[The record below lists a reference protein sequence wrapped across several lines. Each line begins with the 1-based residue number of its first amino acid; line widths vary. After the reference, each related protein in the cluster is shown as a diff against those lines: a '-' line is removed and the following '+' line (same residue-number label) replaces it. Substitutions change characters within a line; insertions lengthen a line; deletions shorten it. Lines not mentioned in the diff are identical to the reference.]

1 MILYE
6 LQHPRGSG
14 VVPFKLDSN
23 SGAIMVSG
31 PLRRGRIAVF
41 VEASDQPANPS
52 ERRFSLAVVTIEV
65 VAEISTGV
73 VDFVGA
79 PYEFWVGA
87 DVPIGSSVGQI
98 RTNLD
103 FEGQSEVMYDLL
115 HSYSEG
121 VPFAVEERSGIVT
134 VIRDFA
140 DFDRVFY
147 EFEAVAA
154 HVSEKSFPY
163 NNSDFDTLICDDRTF
178 RKQ

>member
-1 MILYE
+1 M
-6 LQHPRGSG
+6 
-14 VVPFKLDSN
+14 
-23 SGAIMVSG
+23 
-31 PLRRGRIAVF
+31 
-41 VEASDQPANPS
+41 
-52 ERRFSLAVVTIEV
+52 VTIEV
-65 VAEISTGV
+65 VAQISTGA
-73 VDFVGA
+73 VDFIGA

-87 DVPIGSSVGQI
+87 DVPIGASVGQI

-103 FEGQSEVMYDLL
+103 FEGQSETMYDLL

-154 HVSEKSFPY
+154 HVSRTFVSFSCLLKRSLLKY
-163 NNSDFDTLICDDRTF
+163 RLF
-178 RKQ
+178 RKQWTNRIVN

>member
-1 MILYE
+1 M
-6 LQHPRGSG
+6 
-14 VVPFKLDSN
+14 
-23 SGAIMVSG
+23 
-31 PLRRGRIAVF
+31 
-41 VEASDQPANPS
+41 
-52 ERRFSLAVVTIEV
+52 AVVTIEV
-65 VAEISTGV
+65 VAEISTGA
-73 VDFVGA
+73 VDFIGA

-140 DFDRVFY
+140 DFDRLYY

-154 HVSEKSFPY
+154 HVSQINF
-163 NNSDFDTLICDDRTF
+163 F
-178 RKQ
+178 